1 MLIEGID
8 LINHHIWY
16 NTCRVI
22 DGQESQLRHSWDIQ
36 SADLWT
42 GSKSPETSCTTKR
55 SNMFTF
61 HFTQL
66 GAGEPLHVG
75 TVKCIVTGVLSQQL
89 LHLLQPLLLILE
101 RLVISSCLFHYEG
114 CFLMF
119 LMLDNK
125 LKFPPNLKS
134 VNTDVAAPS
143 FPLRISFTG
152 HPVIYINVQ
161 RA

>member
-22 DGQESQLRHSWDIQ
+22 DGQESQLRHSWHIQ

-66 GAGEPLHVG
+66 GAGEPLHVE

-89 LHLLQPLLLILE
+89 LHLLRPLLLILE

-114 CFLMF
+114 CFLMCWTISWSSPKPKISQHRCRSS
-119 LMLDNK
+119 LLSSQNQ
-125 LKFPPNLKS
+125 LYW
-134 VNTDVAAPS
+134 PS
-143 FPLRISFTG
+143 SDL
-152 HPVIYINVQ
+152 Y
-161 RA
+161 